1 MPTARVAPEKPLP
14 SPGVRPA
21 VGFFRGLHQEERGV
35 WREETAMTEEERA
48 LPRLTKL
55 HDRDLVALM
64 AAIIMALMRE
74 TKYEVAVDHAF
85 NLLDAVKKR

>member
-1 MPTARVAPEKPLP
+1 MV
-14 SPGVRPA
+14 
-21 VGFFRGLHQEERGV
+21 
-35 WREETAMTEEERA
+35 EEERA

-74 TKYEVAVDHAF
+74 TNYEVAVGHAF
-85 NLLDAVKKR
+85 NLLEAVKKR